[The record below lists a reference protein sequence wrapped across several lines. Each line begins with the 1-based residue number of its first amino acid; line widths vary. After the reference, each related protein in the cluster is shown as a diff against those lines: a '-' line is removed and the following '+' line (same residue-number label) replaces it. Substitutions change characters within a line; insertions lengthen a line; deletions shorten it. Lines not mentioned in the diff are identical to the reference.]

1 MLIDHLKAIIQAV
14 NQPLLLLSAALV
26 TGIIVLGIIKLLN
39 HRSFGYAEFFGLLVL
54 TGIYI
59 YFYPFKAVYQY
70 LFVSALVLLLFYSAF
85 TYCKIYKRQNLRREK
100 IVHHLKNTD
109 SDYFFSTNAKDKIV
123 DASVSVSALSGLTPA
138 ELKKEKGLDLLL
150 NNFDITKIGGKEA
163 NETALEVFRED
174 YKKSVKPYQLY
185 KFEIE
190 ALVKGKIESFRGI
203 VQPLYDGEKFLGKNV
218 YLTQNRLEIL
228 DFLRQDLD
236 KARQGWEDALCKA
249 HILMSLSNQ
258 AILYYDFQTKT
269 YVATDLFQ
277 KATSLGVPELS
288 FDDFIAMIHPDDL
301 DFYIEQASTVNSLST
316 TRLKYRLLVNGSFY
330 HVVENAIYLE
340 KERGLV
346 SVIHLLGKAEDAEE
360 DVLKDEDEE
369 AKLKELEDSN
379 PKEAFE
385 KIETILKTALGK
397 IDEEI

>member
-236 KARQGWEDALCKA
+236 KARQGWEDAL
-249 HILMSLSNQ
+249 
-258 AILYYDFQTKT
+258 
-269 YVATDLFQ
+269 
-277 KATSLGVPELS
+277 
-288 FDDFIAMIHPDDL
+288 
-301 DFYIEQASTVNSLST
+301 
-316 TRLKYRLLVNGSFY
+316 
-330 HVVENAIYLE
+330 
-340 KERGLV
+340 
-346 SVIHLLGKAEDAEE
+346 
-360 DVLKDEDEE
+360 
-369 AKLKELEDSN
+369 
-379 PKEAFE
+379 
-385 KIETILKTALGK
+385 
-397 IDEEI
+397 